1 MANNHMN
8 TTSPG
13 NAYSNIY
20 IHNDNTIVTHSPTSM
35 PPPYDSVGSDGEL
48 RLIRS
53 GAPRRTAE
61 STRLLNDVLREFQQH
76 VESARMANSRGISIS
91 NLLNRPSTSESSP
104 NSSQNQLNDSIVIN
118 LENVVPHS
126 SASNANISHSNFQAA
141 SLLNGEGMN
150 TNGNSNSNN
159 NADDGPSTDTL
170 RNVIEAQQSLEILQ
184 KYLPFLLILIA
195 KGLYDHC
202 EGIFNLIILFATF
215 MHANS
220 VVKREATKQARRS
233 LSKLFVALLYI
244 FACFAFIAYVF
255 EDEKLYL
262 NLVFIPPYKQPAT
275 VWALLWT
282 AGLTDFILK
291 LITIIFKVLLT
302 MLPVKVIPFQR
313 RGKVYLF
320 IEAVSQL
327 YRSLATIQ
335 PWLYYLLESYQGA
348 EKIVGVFLSAAYM
361 VSKGT
366 DLMCRLRLFKTAIL
380 KLLQNV
386 ALGSLPSKDQIQTA
400 GNHCPICHDEYD
412 SPVLLQ
418 CRHIF
423 CESCVSTWFD
433 REQTCP
439 LCRAKIVDDPSWR
452 DGSTTYFMQLF

>member
-1 MANNHMN
+1 MGENPHPHQSSSSQSQVPTSLYTSLVN
-8 TTSPG
+8 TT
-13 NAYSNIY
+13 
-20 IHNDNTIVTHSPTSM
+20 DNSL
-35 PPPYDSVGSDGEL
+35 SVNM
-48 RLIRS
+48 
-53 GAPRRTAE
+53 PRRAVEGTI
-61 STRLLNDVLREFQQH
+61 LLNDVIREFQHH
-76 VESARMANSRGISIS
+76 VENRGILLS
-91 NLLNRPSTSESSP
+91 NILNRPTSSESVP
-104 NSSQNQLNDSIVIN
+104 GNSSNNQSQPSDSVVIN
-118 LENVVPHS
+118 LENVVPNRPNV
-126 SASNANISHSNFQAA
+126 SNPDIGHSNYQAA
-141 SLLNGEGMN
+141 VLLNAAIP
-150 TNGNSNSNN
+150 NN
-159 NADDGPSTDTL
+159 NAENNAGDTPANETIH
-170 RNVIEAQQSLEILQ
+170 NVREIQQSLELLQ

-202 EGIFNLIILFATF
+202 EGIFDLIILFATF
-215 MHANS
+215 VHSNT
-220 VVKREATKQARRS
+220 VVKREATAQARRS
-233 LSKLFVALLYI
+233 FTKLFVALFYI
-244 FACFAFIAYVF
+244 VVCFSFIAYVF

-262 NLVFIPPYKQPAT
+262 NLIFIPPYKQPTT

-282 AGLTDFILK
+282 AGITDFILK
-291 LITIIFKVLLT
+291 LITIIFKICVT
-302 MLPVKVIPFQR
+302 MLPTWVVPFQR

-380 KLLQNV
+380 KVLQNV
-386 ALGSLPSKDQIQTA
+386 TLGSFPSKDQIQTA

-412 SPVLLQ
+412 TPILLQ

-452 DGSTTYFMQLF
+452 DGSTTFFIQLF

>member
-1 MANNHMN
+1 MANHHMN
-8 TTSPG
+8 TTSTG

-20 IHNDNTIVTHSPTSM
+20 VHNDNMIVTHSPTSM
-35 PPPYDSVGSDGEL
+35 PPPYDSVGSDGEH

-61 STRLLNDVLREFQQH
+61 GTRLLNDVLREFQQH

-91 NLLNRPSTSESSP
+91 NLLNRPSTSESSS
-104 NSSQNQLNDSIVIN
+104 NSTQNQLNDSIVIN

-126 SASNANISHSNFQAA
+126 SANNANISHSNFQAA
-141 SLLNGEGMN
+141 SLLNTEN

-244 FACFAFIAYVF
+244 LACFAFIGYVF

-291 LITIIFKVLLT
+291 LITIIFKILLT

-313 RGKVYLF
+313 RVIANLF
-320 IEAVSQL
+320 LDIINLIDIILNFRVKC
-327 YRSLATIQ
+327 I
-335 PWLYYLLESYQGA
+335 YLLKQ
-348 EKIVGVFLSAAYM
+348 F
-361 VSKGT
+361 
-366 DLMCRLRLFKTAIL
+366 
-380 KLLQNV
+380 
-386 ALGSLPSKDQIQTA
+386 
-400 GNHCPICHDEYD
+400 H
-412 SPVLLQ
+412 
-418 CRHIF
+418 
-423 CESCVSTWFD
+423 SCTEV
-433 REQTCP
+433 
-439 LCRAKIVDDPSWR
+439 
-452 DGSTTYFMQLF
+452 

>member
-1 MANNHMN
+1 MANNHLDS
-8 TTSPG
+8 TSAE
-13 NAYSNIY
+13 NAFSSLYV
-20 IHNDNTIVTHSPTSM
+20 HNDLLHSHSPTSS
-35 PPPYDSVGSDGEL
+35 PSSYASHPHVEEVRSA
-48 RLIRS
+48 RS
-53 GAPRRTAE
+53 GVPRRPVE
-61 STRLLNDVLREFQQH
+61 GTRLLNDVIREFQQH
-76 VESARMANSRGISIS
+76 VETARMVNARGISIS
-91 NLLNRPSTSESSP
+91 SLLNRPSSSEVLVPNTNQSQSS
-104 NSSQNQLNDSIVIN
+104 DSIVIN
-118 LENVVPHS
+118 LENVGPSRHD
-126 SASNANISHSNFQAA
+126 ASGAMNIGHSNFQAA
-141 SLLNGEGMN
+141 SLLNNEGVSSN
-150 TNGNSNSNN
+150 GNGNSNNSGN
-159 NADDGPSTDTL
+159 DGPTTETL

-202 EGIFNLIILFATF
+202 EGIFNLIILFVTF

-244 FACFAFIAYVF
+244 LACFAFIAYVF

-262 NLVFIPPYKQPAT
+262 NLIFIPPYKQPVT

-291 LITIIFKVLLT
+291 LITIIFKILLT
-302 MLPVKVIPFQR
+302 MLPVRIIPFQR

-366 DLMCRLRLFKTAIL
+366 DLMCRLRLFKTSVL

-386 ALGSLPSKDQIQTA
+386 TLGSLPNKDQIQTA

-439 LCRAKIVDDPSWR
+439 LSLIHI
-452 DGSTTYFMQLF
+452 